1 MKTKLFSNLLATA
14 TAIATA
20 VCVTAP
26 ASAGGFSDIP
36 ANYLD
41 DMKVIFE
48 NEGVQFDTT
57 TSSFGEGKLVDLS
70 QLTLKNDSEVNIF
83 LLGEGAGKR
92 NSLFYSAN
100 GAEKETIWNDVS
112 ISVGKDGNYLNNG
125 YDKQEGPL
133 NQGDSENLGFF
144 TKGTQMNFLLS
155 SFNTTKREREYY
167 SSAGSEGTNGDG
179 LQHAVGYAFGERY
192 LMLGFEDLYGD
203 LKAGSTN
210 GNENSDRDFND
221 VVFVIDMG
229 KGNLATTPEPTVLL
243 GLGVAVGGMFLT
255 RRNKGKAS

>member
-100 GAEKETIWNDVS
+100 GAEKENIWGDVS
-112 ISVGKDGNYLNNG
+112 IVKEAEGNYLDPNFDQDG
-125 YDKQEGPL
+125 TM
-133 NQGDSENLGFF
+133 NQGDSKNLGFF